1 MKKLLLTNKQFLL
14 HWKGRTNLAFDLK
27 ISVEQNQF
35 QELQEN
41 YFVVLLHLDYMCLP
55 PAAAFFSKVLEI
67 SLLWHFYHF
76 CNFFI
81 FSFQFF
87 FSSGRS
93 SYSDGDLLYIDP
105 QQPVFEIWNIFA
117 KIFGFYF

>member
-41 YFVVLLHLDYMCLP
+41 YFFVLLHLDNMCLP
-55 PAAAFFSKVLEI
+55 PAAAFFLRFWKFLCYGIFI
-67 SLLWHFYHF
+67 SFVI
-76 CNFFI
+76 FFI

-87 FSSGRS
+87 LAPTGALIVMVI
-93 SYSDGDLLYIDP
+93 YYI
-105 QQPVFEIWNIFA
+105 
-117 KIFGFYF
+117 

>member
-41 YFVVLLHLDYMCLP
+41 YFVVLLHLDNMCLP
-55 PAAAFFSKVLEI
+55 PAAAFLSDPGIPGVRSMGPSLSK
-67 SLLWHFYHF
+67 
-76 CNFFI
+76 
-81 FSFQFF
+81 
-87 FSSGRS
+87 
-93 SYSDGDLLYIDP
+93 
-105 QQPVFEIWNIFA
+105 
-117 KIFGFYF
+117 